1 MFKWLK
7 NLFGGSESSPAEAPE
22 PAAPPE
28 ASVTP
33 SEPAADAGTVAEEP
47 AGDEPA

>member
-7 NLFGGSESSPAEAPE
+7 NLFGGSEPASAEASEPAPAPE
-22 PAAPPE
+22 P
-28 ASVTP
+28 STMP
-33 SEPAADAGTVAEEP
+33 SEPSAGTVAEEP